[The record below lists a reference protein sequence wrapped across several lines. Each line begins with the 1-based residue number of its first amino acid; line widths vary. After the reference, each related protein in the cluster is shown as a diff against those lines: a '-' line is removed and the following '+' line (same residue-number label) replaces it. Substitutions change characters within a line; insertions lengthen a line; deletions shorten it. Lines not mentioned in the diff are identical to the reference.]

1 MKNWQSIVVMAALIA
16 LAVPA
21 LAQTEAAIGVY
32 FDLDATQSTATSFGG
47 FDVEH
52 TAYVMATNSEQ
63 MVAGGAF
70 KIVMDPRI
78 IMLSSVYPPGINY
91 GNPLVSGVEVAMTDA
106 VVAYYGVP
114 ALLATLTLSTLDNLM
129 DNAEIQIVSHS
140 EYAAPTISNHL
151 GALTEVAGDSAF
163 LTIPVENEAQTW
175 GSMKALYTD

>member
-21 LAQTEAAIGVY
+21 LAQEAAIGVY
-32 FDLDATQSTATSFGG
+32 FDLDATQNTATNVGG

-52 TAYVMATNSEQ
+52 TAYVMVTNAEQ

-78 IMLSSVYPPGINY
+78 IMLSAVYPPGINY
-91 GNPLVSGVEVAMTDA
+91 GDPLGTGVEVAITDP

-129 DNAEIQIVSHS
+129 DNAEIQIVSHG

-151 GALTEVAGDSAF
+151 GTLTEVAGDSAF

-175 GSMKALYTD
+175 GSMKALYAD